1 MNKMIANG
9 FGCAAFVLL
18 CSFHFPV
25 TNGLGNELKQ
35 LQKSDTIIASTS
47 PNSGI
52 IVADAGKIPSA
63 ESIVILAKEK
73 EAAKNINL
81 NKTITLREKMFKE
94 LHPMSIAFVQSY
106 QQKNEKKL
114 DKIKIKYATQFDF
127 IDNVLLKYE
136 LPTNLKYLAVIES
149 ELSNSAISHK
159 GAVGPWQFMA
169 STGRLMGLTINHNRD
184 DRRNLVKSTEAA
196 AKYLKSLYGYFND
209 WLLVIAAYNGGASRV
224 DYAIKKSH
232 STDFW
237 KLQYYL
243 PAESRMHVKRFIA
256 TQYVLEA
263 TDDIIPLLNIK
274 KLSEE
279 DLANTTVININGKY
293 VAEVIAKY
301 LEMDEATFNTYNP
314 YFNLKVVVS
323 GYDMRIPKDKI
334 ELFSKKRKEILK
346 ESVQAMINEK
356 KEIIAPE
363 SSSNNYPDAISLPK
377 SKAAQADEAGRNSKK
392 KIL

>member
-9 FGCAAFVLL
+9 FGCAAFILL
-18 CSFHFPV
+18 CSFHVPV
-25 TNGLGNELKQ
+25 TNGMGNELRS
-35 LQKSDTIIASTS
+35 LSKSDTTITSAS

-52 IVADAGKIPSA
+52 IVADAGNIPSA
-63 ESIVILAKEK
+63 ESIIILAKEK
-73 EAAKNINL
+73 EAAKNISL
-81 NKTITLREKMFKE
+81 KKTITLREKMFKE
-94 LHPMSIAFVQSY
+94 LHPMSVAFVQAY

-114 DKIKIKYATQFDF
+114 EKIKEKYATQFDL
-127 IDNVLLKYE
+127 IDNILLKYE

-169 STGRLMGLTINHNRD
+169 STGRLMGLTINRHRD
-184 DRRNLVKSTEAA
+184 DRKNLVKSTHAA
-196 AKYLKSLYGYFND
+196 AKYLKDLYSHFND
-209 WLLVIAAYNGGASRV
+209 WQLVIAAYNGGASRV

-243 PAESRMHVKRFIA
+243 PAESRMHVKKFIA

-263 TDDIIPLLNIK
+263 TDKLVPLMDIQ

-279 DLANTTVININGKY
+279 EIANTLVVNINGKY
-293 VAEVIAKY
+293 VAEVIAKN
-301 LEMDEATFNTYNP
+301 LEMDDATFNNYNP
-314 YFNLKVVVS
+314 YFNTKVVTS
-323 GYDMRIPKDKI
+323 GYNMRLPKDKM
-334 ELFSKKRKEILK
+334 ELFNKKRKEILN
-346 ESVQAMINEK
+346 ESVQTMINEK
-356 KEIIAPE
+356 KEIIAQG
-363 SSSNNYPDAISLPK
+363 SSSDSYPDAITLPK
-377 SKAAQADEAGRNSKK
+377 AKAAQANETGRSDKK

>member
-1 MNKMIANG
+1 MIANS
-9 FGCAAFVLL
+9 FGCAALIFLGSFQLPVL
-18 CSFHFPV
+18 
-25 TNGLGNELKQ
+25 NGFGNELNK
-35 LQKSDTIIASTS
+35 LPGTDTIIASTS
-47 PNSGI
+47 SNSGI
-52 IVADAGKIPSA
+52 IVADAGNIPSA

-81 NKTITLREKMFKE
+81 KKTITLREKMFKE
-94 LHPMSIAFVQSY
+94 LHPMSIAFVQAY

-114 DKIKIKYATQFDF
+114 EKIKIKYATQFDL
-127 IDNVLLKYE
+127 IDNILLKYE

-169 STGRLMGLTINHNRD
+169 STGRLMGLTINRHRD
-184 DRRNLVKSTEAA
+184 DRRNLVKSTQAA
-196 AKYLKSLYGYFND
+196 AKYLKSLYDYFND

-224 DYAIKKSH
+224 DYAIKKSN

-243 PAESRMHVKRFIA
+243 PAESRMHVKKFIA

-263 TDDIIPLLNIK
+263 TDELIPLMNIQ

-279 DLANTTVININGKY
+279 DLANTVVVNINGKY

-301 LEMDEATFNTYNP
+301 LEMDEATFNAYNP
-314 YFNLKVVVS
+314 YFNINVVAN
-323 GYDMRIPKDKI
+323 GYDMRLPKNKM
-334 ELFSKKRKEILK
+334 ELFNKKRKEILN
-346 ESVQAMINEK
+346 ESVQVMISDK
-356 KEIIAPE
+356 KEIIAQE
-363 SSSNNYPDAISLPK
+363 NSSKDYPDAISLPK
-377 SKAAQADEAGRNSKK
+377 TKAAQADEAGRNSKK